1 MVSEVIV
8 NCSFSDVTNLTL
20 SLSDGTVDIPPA
32 STIGPKDSTYFEI
45 TPSPGATFTISYTHE
60 GKTYMAVGY
69 PPFVPAERPP
79 SLMYVDKY
87 GNLHEIITY

>member
-32 STIGPKDSTYFEI
+32 STIGPKGFNV
-45 TPSPGATFTISYTHE
+45 FWNYTLTWCDLYDQLYAR
-60 GKTYMAVGY
+60 G
-69 PPFVPAERPP
+69 
-79 SLMYVDKY
+79 
-87 GNLHEIITY
+87 